1 MLVITNFLPYEKP
14 PVGDFSGKNNTIF
27 WKLCQDVLCGALR
40 LLPVY
45 FPYDLSARSSGQ
57 KLAQQANDN
66 LVVFSSHGFPPEKC

>member
-1 MLVITNFLPYEKP
+1 MLVMTNFLPYGKAARWRLFW
-14 PVGDFSGKNNTIF
+14 GDNTIF
-27 WKLCQDVLCGALR
+27 WKPCQDVLCGALR

-66 LVVFSSHGFPPEKC
+66 HVVFSSHGFPPEKC